1 MSADLSSPDDDDDDE
16 DEDIIITLL
25 LLAACDLSIS
35 KKALFHESLTV
46 DDIRRRSGKIRHHAL
61 QHQLASPFWTLFNS
75 KHDDALITLC
85 GFDHASFE
93 LLYQLFKPYF
103 DFTPCR
109 KKTEFIAKNSIT
121 KSSRSRLL
129 CSISCLALGLAWTR
143 TRGSYM
149 ILQIIFGLTHGSL
162 SIWLQFSRRMIVKV
176 LRTNEDA
183 IV

>member
-93 LLYQLFKPYF
+93 LLQQRFKPYF
-103 DFTPCR
+103 DSFFTPLE
-109 KKTEFIAKNSIT
+109 KKEFQEFNKRNPVDPDCCVPSVVWH
-121 KSSRSRLL
+121 LGWHVQE
-129 CSISCLALGLAWTR
+129 LADP
-143 TRGSYM
+143 
-149 ILQIIFGLTHGSL
+149 I
-162 SIWLQFSRRMIVKV
+162 
-176 LRTNEDA
+176 
-183 IV
+183 

>member
-1 MSADLSSPDDDDDDE
+1 MSADLSSPDDDDDDDDDDE

-46 DDIRRRSGKIRHHAL
+46 DDIRRRRSGKIRHHAL

-93 LLYQLFKPYF
+93 LLHQLLFKPYF
-103 DFTPCR
+103 DSFTPC
-109 KKTEFIAKNSIT
+109 KKRN
-121 KSSRSRLL
+121 
-129 CSISCLALGLAWTR
+129 
-143 TRGSYM
+143 
-149 ILQIIFGLTHGSL
+149 SL
-162 SIWLQFSRRMIVKV
+162 SRIQQQNLVDPKCCVPSVFWHGLKLVDPI
-176 LRTNEDA
+176 
-183 IV
+183 